1 MMFAFKVNNDV
12 ILLISDDIIANLE
25 QIQYI
30 DLALL
35 NHFAPGYKRIW
46 NADTVQNF
54 ATVRQIA
61 KIKSKIF

>member
-30 DLALL
+30 DQPLL
-35 NHFAPGYKRIW
+35 NHFAPGHKRIW